1 MHEKMTM
8 AERFKETF
16 SYKDVTVHFVGA
28 WYVTPNLPL
37 FWTPFPDDR
46 IAGILSRL
54 LGSRVVT
61 TFFLGRSR
69 A

>member
-1 MHEKMTM
+1 MSM

-28 WYVTPNLPL
+28 WYVTPNLP
-37 FWTPFPDDR
+37 FWTSFPDDR
-46 IAGILSRL
+46 IVGILSRL
-54 LGSRVVT
+54 LGLRVVT
-61 TFFLGRSR
+61 TYFLGRST